1 MAYNYTNPFNN
12 IYNPSYAPGGPLV
25 PGSVSWSPNYG
36 GTSVNI
42 YQQNDLIFVLDENA
56 ARSYP
61 VANGQKVT
69 LWDKNY
75 PKFYIKSVDQN
86 GIPSFRKFSFTEDV
100 EQPTIETPKPAQ
112 AVTDEYV
119 TKADF
124 DAFANKILD
133 KLNERQPY
141 HKKPQQN
148 KEST

>member
-1 MAYNYTNPFNN
+1 MAYNYTNPFAS
-12 IYNPSYAPGGPLV
+12 NPYIVNPAANVGPV
-25 PGSVSWSPNYG
+25 YYPR
-36 GTSVNI
+36 TSTDFG
-42 YQQNDLIFVLDENA
+42 QQNDLIFVLDENA

-75 PKFYIKSVDQN
+75 PKFYIKAVDQN
-86 GIPSFRKFSFTEDV
+86 GIPSFRKFSFTEDI
-100 EQPTIETPKPAQ
+100 EQPAIETPKPAQ

-124 DAFANKILD
+124 DAFANKILE

>member
-1 MAYNYTNPFNN
+1 MAYNYTNPFANQT
-12 IYNPSYAPGGPLV
+12 LV
-25 PGSVSWSPNYG
+25 PGSVGWSPNYG
-36 GTSVNI
+36 GNPLPNSVNV

-61 VANGQKVT
+61 LGNGQRVT

-75 PKFYIKSVDQN
+75 PKFYIKAVDQN
-86 GIPSFRKFSFTEDV
+86 GIPSFRKFSFTEET
-100 EQPTIETPKPAQ
+100 EQPAIETPKT
-112 AVTDEYV
+112 VTDEYV

-133 KLNERQPY
+133 KLNERHNY
-141 HKKPQQN
+141 KKPQQN

>member
-1 MAYNYTNPFNN
+1 MAYQYTNPF
-12 IYNPSYAPGGPLV
+12 A
-25 PGSVSWSPNYG
+25 PNYTTG
-36 GTSVNI
+36 QGLYGSFTVPSLCPPV
-42 YQQNDLIFVLDENA
+42 QQPTNDLIFVLDENA

-61 VANGQKVT
+61 LGNGQRVT

-100 EQPTIETPKPAQ
+100 EQPAIETPKPAQ

>member
-12 IYNPSYAPGGPLV
+12 LYNPSYAPGGPLV
-25 PGSVSWSPNYG
+25 PQMPAYN
-36 GTSVNI
+36 
-42 YQQNDLIFVLDENA
+42 QQNDLIFVLDENA

-61 VANGQKVT
+61 VGNGQKVT

-86 GIPSFRKFSFTEDV
+86 GIPSFRKFSFIEET
-100 EQPTIETPKPAQ
+100 EQPAIETPKPVQ

>member
-12 IYNPSYAPGGPLV
+12 VYNPSYAPGGPLV
-25 PGSVSWSPNYG
+25 PQMPAYN
-36 GTSVNI
+36 
-42 YQQNDLIFVLDENA
+42 QQNDLIFVLDENA
-56 ARSYP
+56 ARSFP
-61 VANGQKVT
+61 LGNGQRVT

-86 GIPSFRKFSFTEDV
+86 GIPSFRKFSFTEDI
-100 EQPTIETPKPAQ
+100 EQPSIETPKPTQ

>member
-1 MAYNYTNPFNN
+1 MAYNYTNPF
-12 IYNPSYAPGGPLV
+12 A
-25 PGSVSWSPNYG
+25 PNYTTG
-36 GTSVNI
+36 QAFYSPIQQPTS
-42 YQQNDLIFVLDENA
+42 DLIFVLDESA

-86 GIPSFRKFSFTEDV
+86 GIPSFRKFSFTEET
-100 EQPTIETPKPAQ
+100 EQPAIETPKT
-112 AVTDEYV
+112 VTDEYV

-133 KLNERQPY
+133 KLNERHNY
-141 HKKPQQN
+141 KKPQQN

>member
-1 MAYNYTNPFNN
+1 MAYNYTNPFASQTFTSGN
-12 IYNPSYAPGGPLV
+12 IGWAPDYGSGTNRII
-25 PGSVSWSPNYG
+25 PGF
-36 GTSVNI
+36 VNTP
-42 YQQNDLIFVLDENA
+42 QNDLIFVLDENA

-86 GIPSFRKFSFTEDV
+86 GIPSFRKFSFIEET
-100 EQPTIETPKPAQ
+100 EQPAIETPKPVQ
-112 AVTDEYV
+112 TTTDDYV

-124 DAFANKILD
+124 EAFAKKMLD
-133 KLNERQPY
+133 KLNERPNY
-141 HKKPQQN
+141 KKPQQN

>member
-1 MAYNYTNPFNN
+1 MAYNYTNPFANQ
-12 IYNPSYAPGGPLV
+12 ALV
-25 PGSVSWSPNYG
+25 PGSVGWSPNYG
-36 GTSVNI
+36 GNPLPNSMNV

-61 VANGQKVT
+61 LGNGQRVT

-100 EQPTIETPKPAQ
+100 EQPAIETPKPAQ

-133 KLNERQPY
+133 KLNERQSY

>member
-1 MAYNYTNPFNN
+1 MAYNYTNPFANQT
-12 IYNPSYAPGGPLV
+12 LV
-25 PGSVSWSPNYG
+25 PTSVSWSPNYG
-36 GTSVNI
+36 GSPLPNSVNV

-86 GIPSFRKFSFTEDV
+86 GIPGFRKFSFIEETD
-100 EQPTIETPKPAQ
+100 QPNIETPKPVQ
-112 AVTDEYV
+112 TPTDEYV

-124 DAFANKILD
+124 DAFAKRIFD
-133 KLNERQPY
+133 KLNERSTY
-141 HKKPQQN
+141 KKPQQN
-148 KEST
+148 KEPN

>member
-1 MAYNYTNPFNN
+1 MAYNYTNPFAS
-12 IYNPSYAPGGPLV
+12 NPFIINPNANVGPAYF
-25 PGSVSWSPNYG
+25 PR
-36 GTSVNI
+36 TSTDFGQPI
-42 YQQNDLIFVLDENA
+42 ADLIFVLDENA

-61 VANGQKVT
+61 VANGQRVT

-86 GIPSFRKFSFTEDV
+86 GIPSFRKFSFTEET
-100 EQPTIETPKPAQ
+100 EQPAIETPKT
-112 AVTDEYV
+112 VTDEYV

-133 KLNERQPY
+133 KLNERHNY
-141 HKKPQQN
+141 KKPQQN

>member
-1 MAYNYTNPFNN
+1 MAYYYTNPFANQT
-12 IYNPSYAPGGPLV
+12 LV
-25 PGSVSWSPNYG
+25 PGSVGWSPNYG
-36 GTSVNI
+36 GNPVNI

-86 GIPSFRKFSFTEDV
+86 GIPSFRKFSFTEDI
-100 EQPTIETPKPAQ
+100 EQPAIETTKPAQ

-133 KLNERQPY
+133 KLNERQSY